1 MCKKSNL
8 QTMLKNIYNTMR
20 GKNLTSVD
28 KEKVK
33 RLNRFRNVIGRQQL
47 DDVLLALLYTIIF
60 FRRKS

>member
-1 MCKKSNL
+1 
-8 QTMLKNIYNTMR
+8 MLKNIYNTMR